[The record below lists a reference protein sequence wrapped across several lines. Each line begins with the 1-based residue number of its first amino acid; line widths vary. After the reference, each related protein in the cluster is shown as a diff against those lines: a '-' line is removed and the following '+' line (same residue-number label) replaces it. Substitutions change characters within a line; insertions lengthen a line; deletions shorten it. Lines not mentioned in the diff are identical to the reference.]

1 MTRNEKLI
9 RKFEW
14 AFEFRNMIDNI
25 IMEAQ
30 TRPKYNEFLKQWSK
44 DNGIT
49 SFFGSDK
56 ADFLKDWSN
65 VKTGGVKAKP
75 IVEPVVVKAPEPVVE
90 EAPKPK
96 KKLTKKQLK
105 QLIEDRANNTI
116 ETCTYCG
123 AKFDTKKDYYIV
135 SDKGQYCS
143 YECADK
149 ANDLKKYRI
158 ENEYSSTRRMGEPAR
173 ITNVLAGL

>member
-1 MTRNEKLI
+1 MISTL
-9 RKFEW
+9 
-14 AFEFRNMIDNI
+14 EFRNMMDNI

-30 TRPKYNEFLKQWSK
+30 TRPKYNEFLKQWSH
-44 DNGIT
+44 NNHMT

-56 ADFLKDWSN
+56 ADFLKDWN
-65 VKTGGVKAKP
+65 AAKMGTTK
-75 IVEPVVVKAPEPVVE
+75 VVAPVVAKAPEPVVE

-96 KKLTKKQLK
+96 KKLTKKQMK

-116 ETCTYCG
+116 ETCTYCS
-123 AKFDTKKDYYIV
+123 AKFDTKKDYYITT
-135 SDKGQYCS
+135 DKGQYCS

-158 ENEYSSTRRMGEPAR
+158 GNEYSSTRRMGQPAR